1 VGWAKELPAHT
12 HTHTHKQKQK
22 TKTKKKNH
30 QKGRKPDTTQTWHPK
45 RTQRG
50 HSATNASTMAQ
61 TTNKQQQQQQMAVTY
76 TGVKTQ
82 ASPQSPQPHK
92 ETPKPKQN
100 KKKNKKMPKTKH
112 KQTNKQTNKQD
123 KRGDGSMDTLAFP
136 VIVRMVCAGL
146 HAHELRNK
154 ENKPTEETSKAV
166 RQSKRLWGGVSQKE
180 HASPCSSALP
190 ALRFALCFCV
200 GSNAA

>member
-1 VGWAKELPAHT
+1 
-12 HTHTHKQKQK
+12 
-22 TKTKKKNH
+22 
-30 QKGRKPDTTQTWHPK
+30 
-45 RTQRG
+45 
-50 HSATNASTMAQ
+50 
-61 TTNKQQQQQQMAVTY
+61 MAVTY

-166 RQSKRLWGGVSQKE
+166 RQSKRLWGGGVVPKRTRFPLLFCAASFAFCTLLLCWLQCSLVGVGRVVVDPVPQCRDHLLLNKTKKTKKE
-180 HASPCSSALP
+180 QGKA
-190 ALRFALCFCV
+190 
-200 GSNAA
+200 GEE